1 MKRLYFLVLFCVTL
15 IGVLIAC
22 RETIT
27 VQPLPE
33 SAKSISLVGDYTIT
47 GTTSYTIDG
56 VTSSEPLSGTLS
68 VFSDETGKR
77 YFFSEKTK
85 TSKINF
91 LTNHSNGSFSIETV
105 QDFAKVGNTTYYGN
119 SDNNSKGTAS
129 KGSIQYN
136 RYSYPQ
142 SVGLTS
148 PDGERITFSKK
159 IRKYVNVVAT
169 KIDK

>member
-1 MKRLYFLVLFCVTL
+1 MKQLHYLTSLCMVLLTIL
-15 IGVLIAC
+15 LAC

-33 SAKSISLVGDYTIT
+33 SAKPLSLTGDYLIT

-56 VTSSEPLSGTLS
+56 ATSSEPLSGTLS

-85 TSKINF
+85 NSKINF
-91 LTNHSNGSFSIETV
+91 LTNHSNGSFGIETV

-119 SDNNSKGTAS
+119 SDNNSKGTAG
-129 KGSIQYN
+129 KGTIQYD
-136 RYSYPQ
+136 RYANPQ
-142 SVGLTS
+142 SVGITS

-159 IRKYVNVVAT
+159 IRKHVNVIAA
-169 KIDK
+169 KID